1 MKQTKSGLILPD
13 MPTFTPKTIAEYEP
27 VTPEE
32 LHQNMI
38 IPISQALAQ
47 GVPPEQPTAVP
58 LEAMA
63 RLIKT
68 IQEMGRLLGNTEAVI
83 KPLLDDETIPEEV
96 RNQLK
101 GLFAPQ
107 IDLDALGLE
116 FSESGVPLVSQDV
129 WDSIGEPQGGN
140 EESNDK

>member
-1 MKQTKSGLILPD
+1 MKTTKSGLILPD
-13 MPTFTPKTIAEYEP
+13 QPSFAKPKTIAEYEP
-27 VTPEE
+27 VSPEE

-68 IQEMGRLLGNTEAVI
+68 IQEMGQLLNDTEKIVR
-83 KPLLDDETIPEEV
+83 PLLNDESIPQEV
-96 RNQLK
+96 RFQLK

-107 IDLDALGLE
+107 IDLDNLGLNLDE
-116 FSESGVPLVSQDV
+116 ISEPLPSG
-129 WDSIGEPQGGN
+129 
-140 EESNDK
+140 DK

>member
-1 MKQTKSGLILPD
+1 MKTTKSGLILPD
-13 MPTFTPKTIAEYEP
+13 MPTFTPKTIEEYEP
-27 VTPEE
+27 VSPQE

-68 IQEMGRLLGNTEAVI
+68 IQEMGRLLSNTETII
-83 KPLLDDETIPEEV
+83 KPLLEDESIPEDV
-96 RNQLK
+96 RKQLK
-101 GLFAPQ
+101 GLFAPT
-107 IDLDALGLE
+107 IDDLLSDL
-116 FSESGVPLVSQDV
+116 
-129 WDSIGEPQGGN
+129 GEPLEN
-140 EESNDK
+140 RPTEEADGE

>member
-1 MKQTKSGLILPD
+1 MSSRTTKSGLIIPD
-13 MPTFTPKTIAEYEP
+13 MPSFMKPKTIDEYEP
-27 VTPEE
+27 VSPQE

-68 IQEMGRLLGNTEAVI
+68 IQEMGKLLSNTEVI
-83 KPLLDDETIPEEV
+83 IRPLLDDESIPVEI

-101 GLFAPQ
+101 SLFAPTLPTD
-107 IDLDALGLE
+107 ILDQFTEATTE
-116 FSESGVPLVSQDV
+116 D
-129 WDSIGEPQGGN
+129 
-140 EESNDK
+140 NDADGA

>member
-1 MKQTKSGLILPD
+1 MEYPMKTTKSGLILPD
-13 MPTFTPKTIAEYEP
+13 MPTFNPKTIEEYEP
-27 VTPEE
+27 VTPQE

-68 IQEMGRLLGNTEAVI
+68 IQEMGRLLSNTETVI
-83 KPLLDDETIPEEV
+83 KPLLEDESIPEEV
-96 RNQLK
+96 RKQLK
-101 GLFAPQ
+101 GLFAPT
-107 IDLDALGLE
+107 IDDLLSDL
-116 FSESGVPLVSQDV
+116 SEPIENQPTEEAD
-129 WDSIGEPQGGN
+129 GE
-140 EESNDK
+140 

>member
-1 MKQTKSGLILPD
+1 MEYPMKTTKSGLILPD
-13 MPTFTPKTIAEYEP
+13 MPTFTPKTIEEYEP
-27 VTPEE
+27 VSPQE

-68 IQEMGRLLGNTEAVI
+68 IQEMGRLLSNTETII
-83 KPLLDDETIPEEV
+83 KPLLEDESIPEDV
-96 RNQLK
+96 RKQLK
-101 GLFAPQ
+101 GLFAPT
-107 IDLDALGLE
+107 IDDLLSDL
-116 FSESGVPLVSQDV
+116 
-129 WDSIGEPQGGN
+129 GEPLEN
-140 EESNDK
+140 RPTEEADGE

>member
-13 MPTFTPKTIAEYEP
+13 MPTFKPKTIEEYEP

-38 IPISQALAQ
+38 MPISQALAQ

-68 IQEMGRLLGNTEAVI
+68 IQEMGRLLNNTESI
-83 KPLLDDETIPEEV
+83 IRPLLDDETIPDSV
-96 RNQLK
+96 RSQLK
-101 GLFAPQ
+101 VLFAPTL
-107 IDLDALGLE
+107 DLDALGLE
-116 FSESGVPLVSQDV
+116 FSESGVPPVSQDV
-129 WDSIGEPQGGN
+129 WDSIGEPLGGS